1 MACASNSC
9 LNSPQHPIFQ
19 PFMFFDLTTGR
30 QQRLGGGSLSNAP
43 EAQLAVN
50 LYLTLKRAF
59 GGFGP
64 KGSGDE
70 NGIVGRVGI
79 ISPYAQQISVLRE
92 KFKVGACGTYGSF
105 AVLNGAEPRVQWL
118 CFPATPSH
126 ALKEMK
132 CVALIFISSPLCC
145 RRAWG
150 SPGRKRLRLAPLM
163 HSRAER
169 RT

>member
-1 MACASNSC
+1 MASLTLSSEWLVPQNSC

-19 PFMFFDLTTGR
+19 PFVFFDLTTGR

-92 KFKVGACGTYGSF
+92 KFKVGACGTYRPISG
-105 AVLNGAEPRVQWL
+105 LNCAEPRVQ
-118 CFPATPSH
+118 
-126 ALKEMK
+126 
-132 CVALIFISSPLCC
+132 
-145 RRAWG
+145 
-150 SPGRKRLRLAPLM
+150 
-163 HSRAER
+163 
-169 RT
+169 